1 MQATVM
7 TVERVNNSCR
17 EACAEG
23 YLQIAKVRSAS
34 DCGLPGNRLA
44 RRDNP
49 RELGEALTGPL
60 AGLWKYREGSFRILT
75 RIDDSA
81 LAIWVVQVGDRREVY
96 R

>member
-1 MQATVM
+1 MR
-7 TVERVNNSCR
+7 VEKRALKDISR
-17 EACAEG
+17 
-23 YLQIAKVRSAS
+23 LQRS
-34 DCGLPGNRLA
+34 DQRRIVDFLKNRLA

-60 AGLWKYREGSFRILT
+60 AGLWKCRVGSFRILT